1 MRKTLNSAIILA
13 ALLSSGLAC
22 RAQEPFP
29 QPAADAA
36 TEYDRA
42 VAAAMADTAAIE
54 HRDSLFLSVEQL
66 FEQGVLHSLQLQADA
81 MEELAAGER
90 ERTARTERY
99 PDLQVGLKGGF
110 VGQPVV
116 FRHGLTGAYRPDSP
130 DWSQNYVVDF
140 AQPLYQ
146 GGRIRYTIRK
156 ADLEKRLAVL
166 RTSGDRAEVKLSLL
180 DQYLQL
186 FTLYREQEVLTRNIE
201 ESELRLRDIRRMKE
215 EGLIT
220 NNDVLRSEMQ
230 LTNDRLSLR
239 ETQNSIELASQQ
251 LDILLGLEETLLLR
265 PDSTLLYSR
274 LEMENYESYIA
285 EAYANDPTMRQLRM
299 QTELAQNDVRLTRSA
314 SLPTLSLYASNTL
327 ARPIART
334 LEDLYNNNWNVGLQM
349 SVPLFALYKN
359 RYKVRESRIA
369 VSLRRNAEEQEMQ
382 RIRVRVRT
390 AFLRHQE
397 ARQQVEALKLS
408 VRQAQENYRI
418 MQNRYLNQLAILTDL
433 LDANSVRLNVELQ
446 LTAARTRVIYTY
458 YQLQKA
464 CGRL

>member
-1 MRKTLNSAIILA
+1 MHRKFIPIIGLA
-13 ALLSSGLAC
+13 ALLAPGLSA
-22 RAQEPFP
+22 RGQGMDAV
-29 QPAADAA
+29 PAAASD
-36 TEYDRA
+36 TTS
-42 VAAAMADTAAIE
+42 AAAVPALPQADE
-54 HRDSLFLSVEQL
+54 LFLTVEEL
-66 FEQGVLHSLQLQADA
+66 FEQGIRHSLTLQADA
-81 MEELAAGER
+81 MEEQAARER
-90 ERTARTERY
+90 ERTARTARY
-99 PDLQVGLKGGF
+99 PDLEVGLRGGF

-116 FRHGLTGAYRPDSP
+116 FRHGLTDAYRPDAP
-130 DWSQNYVVDF
+130 DWSQNYAVDL

-146 GGRIRYTIRK
+146 GGRIRHSIRK

-166 RTSGDRAEVKLSLL
+166 RTSGDRAEVKLNLL
-180 DQYLQL
+180 EQYLQL
-186 FTLYREQEVLTRNIE
+186 FSLYREQEVLARNIE

-239 ETQNSIELASQQ
+239 ETQNSIQLASQQ
-251 LDILLGLEETLLLR
+251 LDILLGLDEMLLLR
-265 PDSTLLYSR
+265 PDSSLLYRELS
-274 LEMENYESYIA
+274 LDSYETYIA

-299 QTELAQNDVRLTRSA
+299 QTELAQNDVRLTRA
-314 SLPTLSLYASNTL
+314 ATLPSISLYASNTL
-327 ARPIART
+327 ARPISRT
-334 LEDLYNNNWNVGLQM
+334 MEDLYNNNWNVGLSV

-359 RYKVRESRIA
+359 RYKVRESRVA

-397 ARQQVEALKLS
+397 ALQQVEALKLS

-446 LTAARTRVIYTY
+446 LTTARTRVIYTY

>member
-1 MRKTLNSAIILA
+1 MAEERRK
-13 ALLSSGLAC
+13 
-22 RAQEPFP
+22 
-29 QPAADAA
+29 DARKQA
-36 TEYDRA
+36 YPD
-42 VAAAMADTAAIE
+42 
-54 HRDSLFLSVEQL
+54 VE
-66 FEQGVLHSLQLQADA
+66 V
-81 MEELAAGER
+81 ELA
-90 ERTARTERY
+90 
-99 PDLQVGLKGGF
+99 GG
-110 VGQPVV
+110 VIGQPVV
-116 FRHGLTGAYRPDSP
+116 FLHGLTDPTYPETP
-130 DWSQNYVVDF
+130 DWSQDYGIVF
-140 AQPLYQ
+140 RQPIYKSGKITLGIQ
-146 GGRIRYTIRK
+146 K
-156 ADLEKRLAVL
+156 AELERQIAVL
-166 RTSGDRAEVKLSLL
+166 ETAEDDASVKLGLL
-180 DQYLQL
+180 QQYLNL
-186 FTLYREQEVLTRNIE
+186 FCLYKQQELLSYKIR
-201 ESELRLRDIRRMKE
+201 ESERRLIDIRQMKR

-274 LEMENYESYIA
+274 LEMESYESYIA

-334 LEDLYNNNWNVGLQM
+334 LEDLYNNNWNVGLQI

>member
-42 VAAAMADTAAIE
+42 VAAAMADTAALA

-66 FEQGVLHSLQLQADA
+66 FEQGVLHSLQLQADV

-186 FTLYREQEVLTRNIE
+186 
-201 ESELRLRDIRRMKE
+201 
-215 EGLIT
+215 
-220 NNDVLRSEMQ
+220 
-230 LTNDRLSLR
+230 TNDRLSLR

-274 LEMENYESYIA
+274 LEMESYESYIA

-334 LEDLYNNNWNVGLQM
+334 LEDLYNNNWNVGLQI